1 MKRRRDFRLLP
12 VLMVAVGCLALL
24 KIAGVVLDGG
34 YLLLD
39 ELPPQKMSWAQET
52 LNFPVPGGTRA
63 DPDLWLGRT
72 VPILVTR
79 AGPNSVAGKL
89 AAPEAAV
96 PVGAVTC

>member
-1 MKRRRDFRLLP
+1 MLVDSVSRRREGELSGRT
-12 VLMVAVGCLALL
+12 G
-24 KIAGVVLDGG
+24 GNTVV
-34 YLLLD
+34 
-39 ELPPQKMSWAQET
+39 
-52 LNFPVPGGTRA
+52 NFPVPGGTRA

-79 AGPNSVAGKL
+79 AGPNSVAGEL